1 MWPRL
6 LHLVLVVLAAVV
18 SAAASAPAAHSQDL
32 AAHIDSLSAFD
43 HATRTT
49 AARLLRRTPAAEAV
63 PALVAAARGH
73 ADQFVRYRALVI
85 VTSFDAGETPD
96 LMGSLLG
103 DRNDRVREVVYR
115 WLERHPD
122 PALRPTLLA
131 ALETE
136 QADFVRPALVRAIAS
151 LPADDLVQR
160 VLITEVGRGF
170 DFFRGAVIEVLGQR
184 RARYAVDAIAAVA
197 APDGP
202 LQDDA
207 VLALGRIGDPRALK
221 VLGSIETPAPGV
233 APVIRAAECLLA
245 LPDAQ
250 GDPVRRQGSGDG
262 CAAQIDRLAG
272 EARKPDARSETV
284 RAALSALTA
293 LAEDHPAARVALLQ
307 LAAAGTLRGEV
318 AVALSAV
325 ALRRPADT
333 PAWLAGLADE
343 ARTLGIEL
351 LREGFERLEED
362 FAEEQFVAAARAT
375 YWMADAGSTAR
386 HVTAALIDRL
396 GF

>member
-1 MWPRL
+1 MSPRL
-6 LHLVLVVLAAVV
+6 LHAVLVVLAAVV
-18 SAAASAPAAHSQDL
+18 SAAASAPVAQSQDL
-32 AAHIDSLSAFD
+32 AVHIDSLSAFD
-43 HATRTT
+43 YATRTT
-49 AARLLRRTPAAEAV
+49 AARVLRRAPAAEAV

-85 VTSFDAGETPD
+85 VTSFDAGETSD
-96 LMGSLLG
+96 LMRALLG

-136 QADFVRPALVRAIAS
+136 QADFVRPALVRAIAA
-151 LPADDLVQR
+151 LPAGDLVQR
-160 VLITEVGRGF
+160 VLINEVGRGF
-170 DFFRGAVIEVLGQR
+170 DFFRGAVIEVLGER

-197 APDGP
+197 ALDGP

-207 VLALGRIGDPRALK
+207 VLALGRIGDTRALK
-221 VLGSIETPAPGV
+221 VLGSLEKPAPAV
-233 APVIRAAECLLA
+233 APAIRAAECLLA
-245 LPDAQ
+245 LPQAQ
-250 GDPVRRQGSGDG
+250 GDPVLRQGGDG
-262 CAAQIDRLAG
+262 CASQIDRLAG
-272 EARKPDARSETV
+272 EAHDSNARSETV

-307 LAAAGTLRGEV
+307 LAGVGTLRGE
-318 AVALSAV
+318 AAIALSAV
-325 ALRRPADT
+325 ALRRPDDT
-333 PAWLAGLADE
+333 FAWLAGLADE
-343 ARTLGIEL
+343 KRTLGIAL

-362 FAEEQFVAAARAT
+362 FAEEQFFAAARAA
-375 YWMADAGSTAR
+375 YWMADEGSIAR